1 MQSRPMVGSLAGIA
15 ALLLIAFSAYELR
28 TRTGEPQ
35 SSSSESISEPLLAE
49 LVERDVRLSSADTP
63 AERVAILADIAD
75 VLARDLA
82 PLAHADAHEDLS
94 TLARLYVNVVRSGLL
109 HQARAL
115 RETERLPV
123 LGPIADRLK
132 EVANTAERLAQ
143 QSPVEQVQPLLDIV
157 AVARQGSSEL
167 RALWEEQS

>member
-1 MQSRPMVGSLAGIA
+1 MVGSLAGIA
-15 ALLLIAFSAYELR
+15 ALLLIALSAYELR
-28 TRTGEPQ
+28 NHFGEPQ
-35 SSSSESISEPLLAE
+35 SSGSKSISEPLLAE
-49 LVERDVRLSSADTP
+49 LVERDMRLSSAGTP

-75 VLARDLA
+75 VLARNLG

-94 TLARLYVNVVRSGLL
+94 TLAKLYENVVRSGLL

-132 EVANTAERLAQ
+132 EVANTAERLAR
-143 QSPVEQVQPLLDIV
+143 QSPAEQVQPLLDIV